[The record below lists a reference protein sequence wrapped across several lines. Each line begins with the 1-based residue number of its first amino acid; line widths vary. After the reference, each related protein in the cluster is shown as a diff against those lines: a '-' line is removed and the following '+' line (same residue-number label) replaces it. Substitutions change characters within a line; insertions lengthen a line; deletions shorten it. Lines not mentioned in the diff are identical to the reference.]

1 MFARNFNACDL
12 AFDDENANAIKPNR
26 TENTARAE
34 FDFVLLFRRRR
45 HP

>member
-1 MFARNFNACDL
+1 MLTRDFNARDL
-12 AFDDENANAIKPNR
+12 ALENQNANAIKPDR

-34 FDFVLLFRRRR
+34 LDFILLLRRRR